1 MVAIPCSLTH
11 VSPTTTTLHGSVSAR
26 ASAPF
31 FSGGASFDKSVP
43 NRHKRKFAR
52 FTKVRVFVIL
62 LRELG
67 KEVRDKSFDNLL
79 DFGRTSCRRRP
90 AITVNS
96 PLPGDSRK
104 EEEDAADG
112 AEDQAHDPKLAPSC
126 KRGNCS
132 DSNRDLEHGHAAS

>member
-79 DFGRTSCRRRP
+79 EFGRPSCRRRP

-96 PLPGDSRK
+96 PPTWRFPQGGGRRSRWRRR
-104 EEEDAADG
+104 
-112 AEDQAHDPKLAPSC
+112 PSSRSKTC
-126 KRGNCS
+126 AF
-132 DSNRDLEHGHAAS
+132 L